1 MNAGFLPL
9 ALLCAALGL
18 ALAKTPVK
26 TAMLGVALLVV
37 TSLLSFAVIPAVSWQ
52 APAMLALW
60 ISAAV
65 TAGLAY
71 LPRGIAGVW
80 AYLASINVGLWTGVV
95 AHSAGGG
102 SGMASA
108 WPFALLFLP
117 AAWLLQKQLGAAIK
131 VAASWVFA
139 VSILAAMVV
148 ISPVPGYA
156 PDHME

>member
-18 ALAKTPVK
+18 ALAKTP
-26 TAMLGVALLVV
+26 TRIAILAVAVLVV
-37 TSLLSFAVIPAVSWQ
+37 TSLLSFAVIPAVNWQ

-65 TAGLAY
+65 TAALAY
-71 LPRGIAGVW
+71 LPHGIDRG
-80 AYLASINVGLWTGVV
+80 LAFLGSINAGIWTGVV

-102 SGMASA
+102 VGMASA
-108 WPFALLFLP
+108 LPFALLFLP
-117 AAWLLQKQLGAAIK
+117 AAWLLQKQLGAAVKI
-131 VAASWVFA
+131 AASWVVA
-139 VSILAAMVV
+139 VSILAGMVA

>member
-18 ALAKTPVK
+18 ALAKTPFRL
-26 TAMLGVALLVV
+26 AALAILALIV
-37 TSLLSFAVIPAVSWQ
+37 TSLLSFAVIPAARWETS
-52 APAMLALW
+52 AILALW
-60 ISAAV
+60 ISAAI

-71 LPRGIAGVW
+71 LSRGINGVW
-80 AYLASINVGLWTGVV
+80 VFLASINSGLWVGVV

-102 SGMASA
+102 GGMAAA
-108 WPFALLFLP
+108 WLLALLFLP
-117 AAWLLQKQLGAAIK
+117 AAWLLEKELGAAVKI
-131 VAASWVFA
+131 AASWIVA
-139 VSILAAMVV
+139 VSILAGMVA

>member
-18 ALAKTPVK
+18 ALAKTPIN
-26 TAMLGVALLVV
+26 VAAIAILALIFS
-37 TSLLSFAVIPAVSWQ
+37 SLLSFAVIPSAHWE
-52 APAMLALW
+52 APATLALW
-60 ISAAV
+60 ISAAI

-71 LPRGIAGVW
+71 VPRGINRFWVF
-80 AYLASINVGLWTGVV
+80 LASINSGLWVGVA

-102 SGMASA
+102 GGMA
-108 WPFALLFLP
+108 
-117 AAWLLQKQLGAAIK
+117 AAWLLALLILPSAWLLEKKLGVAIK
-131 VAASWVFA
+131 VAASWIVA
-139 VSILAAMVV
+139 ISILAFMVA

>member
-9 ALLCAALGL
+9 GLLCAALGL
-18 ALAKTPVK
+18 ALARTPAK
-26 TAMLGVALLVV
+26 TAISAVAALVV
-37 TSLLSFAVIPAVSWQ
+37 TSLLSFAVIPAVNWQ

-60 ISAAV
+60 ISAAI

-71 LPRGIAGVW
+71 LPRGIAGGW
-80 AYLASINVGLWTGVV
+80 ALLASINSGLWTGVV

-102 SGMASA
+102 GGMAAA
-108 WPFALLFLP
+108 WPFVLLFLP
-117 AAWLLQKQLGAAIK
+117 AAWFLERQLGVAVKI
-131 VAASWVFA
+131 AASWIVA
-139 VSILAAMVV
+139 VSILAGMVA

>member
-18 ALAKTPVK
+18 ALAKTSTRIAVL
-26 TAMLGVALLVV
+26 AIAVLVV
-37 TSLLSFAVIPAVSWQ
+37 TSLLSFEVIPAVSWQ
-52 APAMLALW
+52 IPAILGLW
-60 ISAAV
+60 LSAAI
-65 TAGLAY
+65 TAALAY

-80 AYLASINVGLWTGVV
+80 AYLASINAGLWTGVV
-95 AHSAGGG
+95 AHSTGGG
-102 SGMASA
+102 SAMAAA

-117 AAWLLQKQLGAAIK
+117 AAWLLERQLGVAVKI
-131 VAASWVFA
+131 AASWIVA
-139 VSILAAMVV
+139 VSILAGMVA

>member
-9 ALLCAALGL
+9 ALLCAAFGF

-26 TAMLGVALLVV
+26 VATMAIIALIAA
-37 TSLLSFAVIPAVSWQ
+37 SSLSFAIVPPASWET
-52 APAMLALW
+52 PAMLVLW

-71 LPRGIAGVW
+71 LPRGLNSFSAFLV
-80 AYLASINVGLWTGVV
+80 SINAGLWVGLV

-102 SGMASA
+102 GGMAAA
-108 WPFALLFLP
+108 WPLALLFLP
-117 AAWLLQKQLGAAIK
+117 AAWLLEKQLGVAVKI
-131 VAASWVFA
+131 AASWIVA
-139 VSILAAMVV
+139 VSILAGMVA

>member
-18 ALAKTPVK
+18 ALARTPTK
-26 TAMLGVALLVV
+26 TAILAVGALVV
-37 TSLLSFAVIPAVSWQ
+37 TSLLSFAVIPAVSRE

-60 ISAAV
+60 MSAAV

-71 LPRGIAGVW
+71 LPRGIDRGW
-80 AYLASINVGLWTGVV
+80 AFLASTNVGLWTGVV

-131 VAASWVFA
+131 IAASWIVA
-139 VSILAAMVV
+139 VSILAGMVA

>member
-18 ALAKTPVK
+18 ALAKTPLKRAAVAIAVLVLASLLSYW
-26 TAMLGVALLVV
+26 TIPVARWETAAMLG
-37 TSLLSFAVIPAVSWQ
+37 
-52 APAMLALW
+52 LW
-60 ISAAV
+60 VSAAI

-71 LPRGIAGVW
+71 LPRGIDGVW
-80 AYLASINVGLWTGVV
+80 LWLASINAGLWIGVV

-102 SGMASA
+102 AGLALA
-108 WPFALLFLP
+108 LPLALLMWP
-117 AAWLLQKQLGAAIK
+117 AAWLLEKQLDAVVKI
-131 VAASWVFA
+131 AASWIVA
-139 VSILAAMVV
+139 VSILAGMVA

>member
-18 ALAKTPVK
+18 ALTKTPIKIAVLAII
-26 TAMLGVALLVV
+26 TLVV
-37 TSLLSFAVIPAVSWQ
+37 TSSLSFAVMPVARWET
-52 APAMLALW
+52 PAMLALW
-60 ISAAV
+60 ISAAI

-71 LPRGIAGVW
+71 LPRGMDGVW
-80 AYLASINVGLWTGVV
+80 VFLASINAGFWVGLV

-102 SGMASA
+102 GGMAA
-108 WPFALLFLP
+108 AFPLALLFLP
-117 AAWLLQKQLGAAIK
+117 AGWLLEKEMGAAVKI
-131 VAASWVFA
+131 AASWIVA
-139 VSILAAMVV
+139 VSILAGMVA

>member
-18 ALAKTPVK
+18 ALAKTP
-26 TAMLGVALLVV
+26 TRIAILAVAVLVV
-37 TSLLSFAVIPAVSWQ
+37 TSLLSFAVIPAVNWQ
-52 APAMLALW
+52 IPAILGLW
-60 ISAAV
+60 MSAAI

-71 LPRGIAGVW
+71 LPRGIAGGW
-80 AYLASINVGLWTGVV
+80 SLLASINAGIWTGVV

-102 SGMASA
+102 GGMASA

-117 AAWLLQKQLGAAIK
+117 TAWLFERQLGVAVKI
-131 VAASWVFA
+131 AASWIVA
-139 VSILAAMVV
+139 VSILAAMVA

>member
-18 ALAKTPVK
+18 ALAKTPFKLAVM
-26 TAMLGVALLVV
+26 AIAALAV
-37 TSLLSFAVIPAVSWQ
+37 TSLFSYAVIPVDRWET
-52 APAMLALW
+52 PALLGLW

-71 LPRGIAGVW
+71 LPRGIDGFWV
-80 AYLASINVGLWTGVV
+80 LVVSVNSGLWVGVV

-102 SGMASA
+102 AGIAA
-108 WPFALLFLP
+108 ALPLVLLFLP
-117 AAWLLQKQLGAAIK
+117 AAWLLEKQLGATLKI
-131 VAASWVFA
+131 AASWIVA
-139 VSILAAMVV
+139 VSILAGMIA
-148 ISPVPGYA
+148 ISPTPGYA